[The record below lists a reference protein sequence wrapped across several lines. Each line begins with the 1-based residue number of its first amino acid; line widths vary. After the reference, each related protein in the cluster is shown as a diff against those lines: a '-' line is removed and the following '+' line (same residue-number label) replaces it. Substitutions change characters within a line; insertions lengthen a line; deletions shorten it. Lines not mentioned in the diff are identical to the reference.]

1 MRLFL
6 IGSIVAFHLLQ
17 VSVLCLTADE
27 IEAERSGWN
36 VNPETQ
42 YHIQTDEGPER
53 YFRFQTLNGQ
63 YRKEKRLEDG
73 TVIGTEGWLD
83 PLGYLRIKDYIADT
97 KGFRILKS
105 KMIFVGKD
113 RPIQDA
119 VAISKKLPAN
129 SGVLARPVR
138 PVNPFRQPELKD
150 VSSNSIEAGYVSST
164 PAPISPVQS
173 IRYGL
178 YTRLRPVAVTTL
190 RPRPFSLTTPSPY
203 HDDVAG
209 NYLYDKPYRQKPALL
224 VEPPFLDQDQ
234 NHLASQSNTKAVRLA
249 PATFR
254 GYRRYNGT
262 ASNDNNGGRF
272 PARRR
277 NNNRSPSRSTSPAYK
292 EYEFPSYD
300 GTHST
305 ADGFKYY
312 LKKQYHEEER
322 TRPDKTIGSFG
333 YVDPF
338 GIRRVVY
345 YKADAQ
351 NGFVH
356 RKNNRYVGHNAKPYD
371 PVPIAA
377 DQAMH

>member
-1 MRLFL
+1 MRLHRAVF
-6 IGSIVAFHLLQ
+6 GLL

-83 PLGYLRIKDYIADT
+83 PLGYLRIKDYIADS

-138 PVNPFRQPELKD
+138 PDNPFRQPELKD
-150 VSSNSIEAGYVSST
+150 VSSNSIEPGYVSSRPVPVS
-164 PAPISPVQS
+164 PAPVQS
-173 IRYGL
+173 IR
-178 YTRLRPVAVTTL
+178 L

-203 HDDVAG
+203 HEDAG
-209 NYLYDKPYRQKPALL
+209 ANYLYNKPYRSTYRQKPGLL

-234 NHLASQSNTKAVRLA
+234 NHLASQSNAAAVRLA
-249 PATFR
+249 PTTFR

-262 ASNDNNGGRF
+262 ASNDDNGGRF

-277 NNNRSPSRSTSPAYK
+277 NNNRSPSSSTSPAYK

-300 GTHST
+300 GTHSS
-305 ADGFKYY
+305 ADGFQYY

-377 DQAMH
+377 EQAMH